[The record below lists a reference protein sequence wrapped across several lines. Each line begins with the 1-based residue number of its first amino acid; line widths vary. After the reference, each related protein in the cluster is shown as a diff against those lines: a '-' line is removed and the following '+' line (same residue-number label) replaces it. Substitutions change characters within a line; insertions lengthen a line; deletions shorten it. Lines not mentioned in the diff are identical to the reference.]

1 MNHNCHFKTVL
12 ILFLVLG
19 AKCSPGFCAV
29 SRFIHDCRP
38 HGQEDPHSLYR
49 IIGSCENSGNR
60 KTYVPVEDHSQA
72 ISTRSN
78 QKSDDLLLA
87 ANQAE
92 ITRNGKYANQLRFTF
107 SGRKITFP
115 AGKNFSYT

>member
-1 MNHNCHFKTVL
+1 M
-12 ILFLVLG
+12 G
-19 AKCSPGFCAV
+19 AKCAPGFCSVA
-29 SRFIHDCRP
+29 RFINDCRP

-49 IIGSCENSGNR
+49 IIGSCENSSNR
-60 KTYVPVEDHSQA
+60 KTYNPVEDLSQG

-78 QKSDDLLLA
+78 QKSDNLLLA

-92 ITRNGKYANQLRFTF
+92 ILRSEKYKGQLRYTF

-115 AGKNFSYT
+115 AGEYKIRNF